1 MMLEQPLQDIDA
13 WVKFFSDAE
22 LPILR
27 QTLRRLDEA
36 RAKID
41 SISGREIAAIVLQD
55 PLLTVRVLSHI
66 QPLSGK
72 RLHSDITNIG
82 NAIMMLGIEPFFESI
97 ATPTTLESLLQDE
110 RQALLGALQAI
121 RRMQRASRY
130 AHDWAFERHEL
141 NIDEVTV
148 AALLHDLPEILLWC
162 FAPKLAMEIRD
173 LQQAEKGLRSGMAQ
187 EQVLGIRLFDLLHA
201 LCDAWHLPLL
211 LKTLMDDAKTDTPRI
226 QNVALAVN
234 LARHTAN
241 GWDHPRLPSDFEAIE
256 KLLHLERETLLKK
269 LDVPESLF
277 ATYLVQPPKGD
288 DIKPPSSPV

>member
-36 RAKID
+36 HAKID

-97 ATPTTLESLLQDE
+97 GTPTTLESLLQDE

-130 AHDWAFERHEL
+130 AHD
-141 NIDEVTV
+141 
-148 AALLHDLPEILLWC
+148 
-162 FAPKLAMEIRD
+162 
-173 LQQAEKGLRSGMAQ
+173 
-187 EQVLGIRLFDLLHA
+187 
-201 LCDAWHLPLL
+201 
-211 LKTLMDDAKTDTPRI
+211 
-226 QNVALAVN
+226 
-234 LARHTAN
+234 
-241 GWDHPRLPSDFEAIE
+241 
-256 KLLHLERETLLKK
+256 
-269 LDVPESLF
+269 
-277 ATYLVQPPKGD
+277 
-288 DIKPPSSPV
+288 